1 MGERRQD
8 VTPKQRLRS
17 KCAVASL
24 SFCSHARQA
33 AWFHACV
40 PPHHRNPSNHTL
52 EPACRPQGPSPPC
65 NWFTLLMNA
74 MLADWQAGVATLL
87 AATSDSI
94 LAGSDT
100 WSRGFHPR
108 AAVGLH
114 SSTSTAT
121 LRSQVSS
128 TKTHRKR
135 LLLPGLPAQV
145 RELRDAYS
153 TVDSHVAEN
162 LERELKVLALEHE
175 GIAVEEA
182 KGMYAIVEHCHS
194 CRIHHGLSTRHDE
207 EEYLKRAASIL
218 ELILQDLSDVI
229 LGSMK
234 LPCKLEVEPRCLSN
248 SYELGQDIWHH
259 GSRVGI

>member
-94 LAGSDT
+94 LAGSVAC
-100 WSRGFHPR
+100 F
-108 AAVGLH
+108 
-114 SSTSTAT
+114 TA
-121 LRSQVSS
+121 
-128 TKTHRKR
+128 
-135 LLLPGLPAQV
+135 
-145 RELRDAYS
+145 
-153 TVDSHVAEN
+153 
-162 LERELKVLALEHE
+162 LALL
-175 GIAVEEA
+175 
-182 KGMYAIVEHCHS
+182 C
-194 CRIHHGLSTRHDE
+194 
-207 EEYLKRAASIL
+207 
-218 ELILQDLSDVI
+218 
-229 LGSMK
+229 
-234 LPCKLEVEPRCLSN
+234 N
-248 SYELGQDIWHH
+248 
-259 GSRVGI
+259 GSRCKPTSSNIDSVESKLLYCLLRFVLGERRS